1 MTKATFVNFF
11 YWSYQVLLTCCYY
24 TQVSY
29 TGSWEPL
36 VSVNITVNPVT
47 GNDVILLV
55 NITVNPVAGDDVILL
70 VNITVNPVTGNDVI
84 LSVNITVNPV
94 TGNDVI
100 LSVNITVN
108 PVTGNDVILSKYHCA
123 LYIWI
128 FCVLGLILVDEPY
141 YNEAGYEKHRG
152 TQQGAENSQMYNEMA
167 IIKLVEVNILYSY
180 CFIY

>member
-47 GNDVILLV
+47 GNDVILS
-55 NITVNPVAGDDVILL
+55 

>member
-1 MTKATFVNFF
+1 MND
-11 YWSYQVLLTCCYY
+11 
-24 TQVSY
+24 

-36 VSVNITVNPVT
+36 VLSVNITVYPVT
-47 GNDVILLV
+47 
-55 NITVNPVAGDDVILL
+55 GDDVILL
-70 VNITVNPVTGNDVI
+70 VNITVNPVTGDDVI
-84 LSVNITVNPV
+84 LLVNITVNPVTGDDVILLVNITVNPV